1 MSNVI
6 CVCGMSKS
14 ESMLNFDTIYFRK
27 WIQMSYKIY
36 GSGSSSRNAQFVVW
50 QCVHVLYALRC
61 IFMVHCLDH
70 VDHRNVHVP
79 SRISQLYLNSQVES
93 GFTAIQNIKRPG
105 KSCIPDHHRQHVTWI
120 GQGYDSLEV
129 HTGPNGLGRVL
140 VSHEIMKRIFDAI
153 MKILVEEMEQMQVP
167 QYTYSKF
174 LLLRESASSSTKNEG
189 MGVFNRSTWSQEFIT
204 RNTTSDRRVKF
215 CKFASRM
222 YQLVMVGIYLSG
234 GPSPRGTEQAVTRLL
249 NSDTELIR
257 NVHLIDGTIGVQS
270 G

>member
-1 MSNVI
+1 
-6 CVCGMSKS
+6 
-14 ESMLNFDTIYFRK
+14 
-27 WIQMSYKIY
+27 MSYKIY

-50 QCVHVLYALRC
+50 QCVHLLYALRC

-79 SRISQLYLNSQVES
+79 KTISQLFLNSQVES

-140 VSHEIMKRIFDAI
+140 LSHEIMKGIFDAI
-153 MKILVEEMEQMQVP
+153 MKILVEEMDQMQVP